1 VALVERI
8 LLVPVLLSWQIGGQ
22 ISVGRPWSVDHLSEA
37 ARSANMARVRARN
50 TQPEL
55 SVRRALHEMGL
66 RFRLHR
72 TNLPG
77 TPDIVL
83 PRHKLVIFVHG
94 CFWHRHEGCSRATHP
109 KTRESFWRSKFAATV
124 DRDVRQRTAL
134 EIEGWKVLTIWEC
147 EAKKPER
154 IRDAVLVALRE
165 K

>member
-1 VALVERI
+1 M
-8 LLVPVLLSWQIGGQ
+8 
-22 ISVGRPWSVDHLSEA
+22 DHLSAA
-37 ARSANMARVRARN
+37 ARSANMARVTARN

-55 SVRRALHEMGL
+55 AVRRTLHGMGL

-72 TNLPG
+72 TDLPG

-83 PRHKLVIFVHG
+83 PRHRLVIFVHG
-94 CFWHRHEGCSRATHP
+94 CFWHRHEGCLRASHP

-134 EIEGWKVLTIWEC
+134 EMLGWRVLTVWEC
-147 EAKKPER
+147 EAKKPEK
-154 IRDAVLVALRE
+154 IKAAVQVALRQ